1 LGLIVVLIIIFISG
15 LLGRKKL
22 GTQSQNLMSLDE
34 FIKDWIRDHGSA
46 HKLEEYYSQMK
57 KDPSGMIYMP
67 ITYNGAKLFIKM
79 GLTPN
84 KVSLINLILSIFIFW
99 GTIMAARGHNLS
111 VFTQQPIYGSWF
123 FLLAFLVLFTGIID
137 GIDGGIARLLDIKS
151 KKGAWVD
158 NVIDRISDILML
170 VGLVPTQLLYISA
183 YNLDF
188 TWIVW
193 TNIFIIFIYEYMR
206 ARHEGLGLLETKP
219 YVGERVTRIL
229 IHFTF
234 FIAYGSSSLTVL
246 LTNAISPGASSSI
259 WSITHPGVI
268 EWSMLIF
275 QISLL
280 AIMTLSSIQLARYSY
295 KNLKKMD
302 SKN

>member
-1 LGLIVVLIIIFISG
+1 M
-15 LLGRKKL
+15 
-22 GTQSQNLMSLDE
+22 TLDE
-34 FIKDWIRDHGSA
+34 FIKDWLKDHGQA
-46 HKLEEYYSQMK
+46 HKLEKQFSQMK
-57 KDPSGMIYMP
+57 KDPSGVIYMP
-67 ITYNGAKLFIKM
+67 ITYNGAKFFIKM

-84 KVSLINLILSIFIFW
+84 KVSLINLVLSMVIFW
-99 GTIMAARGHNLS
+99 GTIMAAQGHSLA
-111 VFTQQPIYGSWF
+111 VFTQQPVYGSWF

-170 VGLVPTQLLYISA
+170 VGLIPTQLLYVSA

-246 LTNAISPGASSSI
+246 ITNLISPGAASSI
-259 WSITHPGVI
+259 WSLTHPGVI

-280 AIMTLSSIQLARYSY
+280 AMMILSSIQLARYSY
-295 KNLKKMD
+295 TNLKEMD
-302 SKN
+302 SKI

>member
-1 LGLIVVLIIIFISG
+1 M
-15 LLGRKKL
+15 R
-22 GTQSQNLMSLDE
+22 TQAQNLMSLDE
-34 FIKDWIRDHGSA
+34 FLKDWIIDHGSA
-46 HKLEEYYSQMK
+46 HKLEEYFSQMK
-57 KDPSGMIYMP
+57 KDPSGVIYMP

-84 KVSLINLILSIFIFW
+84 KVSLINLILSMFIFW
-99 GTIMAARGHNLS
+99 GTIMAAQGHTLS

-123 FLLAFLVLFTGIID
+123 FLLGFLVLITGIID

-170 VGLVPTQLLYISA
+170 VGLIPTQLLYLSD

-188 TWIVW
+188 NWLVW

-206 ARHEGLGLLETKP
+206 ARHEGLGLLEAKP

-234 FIAYGSSSLTVL
+234 FIAYGSSSLAVL
-246 LTNAISPGASSSI
+246 ITNLISPGAASSI
-259 WSITHPGVI
+259 WSLSHPGTI
-268 EWSMLIF
+268 KWSMLLF

-280 AIMTLSSIQLARYSY
+280 AVMILSSSQLARYSY

-302 SKN
+302 NKN